1 MKLLESES
9 YERQKI
15 YSFEFTG
22 TLFFNFIFQ
31 IDINK
36 IIQYC
41 RVSWPIFPL
50 LRTAREQK
58 GKAGGGESGWGH
70 RKARRLRE
78 EALAPDT

>member
-15 YSFEFTG
+15 YPFKFTG

-31 IDINK
+31 IDVNK
-36 IIQYC
+36 IIQFW

-50 LRTAREQK
+50 LRTSREQK
-58 GKAGGGESGWGH
+58 GKAGEGSGD
-70 RKARRLRE
+70 RKAWWLSE
-78 EALAPDT
+78 QALASDA